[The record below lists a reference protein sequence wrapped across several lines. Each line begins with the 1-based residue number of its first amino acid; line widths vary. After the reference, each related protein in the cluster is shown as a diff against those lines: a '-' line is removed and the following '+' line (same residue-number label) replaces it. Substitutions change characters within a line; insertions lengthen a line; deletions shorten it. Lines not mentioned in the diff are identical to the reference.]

1 MHEGR
6 DALTRPISPETNK
19 LLLMP
24 PLHFP
29 VGFSFFSFLFFK
41 HGQSTTH
48 IYASHP
54 PRWANPIYAGHSC
67 ASL

>member
-19 LLLMP
+19 LLLML

-29 VGFSFFSFLFFK
+29 VVFFKK
-41 HGQSTTH
+41 HGQWTTH

-54 PRWANPIYAGHSC
+54 PRLANPICTVRSC